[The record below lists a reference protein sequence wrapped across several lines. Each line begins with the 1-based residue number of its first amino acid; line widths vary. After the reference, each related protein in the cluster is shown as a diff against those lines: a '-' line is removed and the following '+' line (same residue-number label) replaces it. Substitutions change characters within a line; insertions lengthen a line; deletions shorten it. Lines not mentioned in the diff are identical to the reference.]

1 MKGKLL
7 IMTVLTGLAFSA
19 QAKMSCKIL
28 MDGFEADGKKTIYD
42 LNEREKQK
50 YKKCLDDMTLIPN
63 SFKSFEDRSE
73 AEARKRDQE
82 YKKRERQK
90 KDAEERKKIAQT
102 RMEYTFSAT
111 ELEEIFNKPVFG
123 YRLADRNYYKKSEGW
138 TKHSMQ
144 KLTDLSEL
152 CAAIGKEHDIKGMKA
167 VSAKMD
173 LSKAKKERDN
183 LNEAGVVIPDS
194 FWTSYELFETDMKTR
209 DKMRN
214 AGARKFRILEFS
226 EVTCVHN
233 ENKDD
238 DFEDLNPEVT
248 LVTKTKEFT
257 GATEHDYINISDDL
271 EVGEKP
277 SRDVVNGSDEDDY
290 QREPSISIE
299 DEIDGILGIDLEVE
313 NTVFR

>member
-1 MKGKLL
+1 
-7 IMTVLTGLAFSA
+7 
-19 QAKMSCKIL
+19 
-28 MDGFEADGKKTIYD
+28 MDGFDADGKKTIYD
-42 LNEREKQK
+42 LNDREKAK
-50 YKKCLDDMTLIPN
+50 YKKCLDDMRLVPN
-63 SFKSFEDRSE
+63 SFKAFEDRSE

-82 YKKRERQK
+82 YKKKERQK
-90 KDAEERKKIAQT
+90 KNEEERKKIAQS
-102 RMEYTFSAT
+102 RMEYTFSAQ
-111 ELEEIFNKPVFG
+111 ELEEIFNKPVYA
-123 YRLADRNYYKKSEGW
+123 YRLADRTHFNKNEGW

-144 KLTDLSEL
+144 KLTDLEEL
-152 CAAIGKEHDIKGMKA
+152 CSAIGKEHDIKGMKA
-167 VSAKMD
+167 VNAKMN

-209 DKMRN
+209 NKMRN
-214 AGARKFRILEFS
+214 SGAKKFRILEFS

-238 DFEDLNPEVT
+238 DFEDLAPEVT

-257 GATEHDYINISDDL
+257 GQTKHDYINISDDL

-277 SRDVVNGSDEDDY
+277 SRDVVNGSDENDY
-290 QREPSISIE
+290 EREPAISIE
-299 DEIDGILGIDLEVE
+299 DEINGILGIDLEVE